1 MLTFVKTVQ
10 NRVFK
15 SSHLRFKL
23 PRLSLQRDPAL
34 LDLCLIFFHC
44 DGSEAT
50 GGAAREARAPL
61 QASLPWPCL
70 PGCDLCLVSKVLNL
84 SLEIRLR
91 LLLVLVKAVLKLP
104 ASALLCLGEDSAW
117 LWRMSVVSEEKP

>member
-1 MLTFVKTVQ
+1 MRFVKTVQ
-10 NRVFK
+10 NRVLK
-15 SSHLRFKL
+15 SSHLLFKL
-23 PRLSLQRDPAL
+23 SRLSLQRDPAL

-50 GGAAREARAPL
+50 GGAACAPL

-84 SLEIRLR
+84 SLEIRLS
-91 LLLVLVKAVLKLP
+91 LLLVSVKAILKLS
-104 ASALLCLGEDSAW
+104 ASALPCLGEDSAW
-117 LWRMSVVSEEKP
+117 LWRMSVVSKEKP